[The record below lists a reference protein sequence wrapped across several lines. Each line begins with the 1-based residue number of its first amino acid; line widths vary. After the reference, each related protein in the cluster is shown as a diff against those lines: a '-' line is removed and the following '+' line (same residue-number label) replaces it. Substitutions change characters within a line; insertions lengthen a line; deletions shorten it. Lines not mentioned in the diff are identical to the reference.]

1 MLFHL
6 FLLILGLPLLYYG
19 GDLLITGSIRISRNL
34 KISPFIIGA
43 TVVGFGTSAP
53 ELAVSILAAIQG
65 SPELALGNVIGS
77 NIANVGLVLGLTA
90 LIIPLTIGKQ
100 RLKEESPPFIFT
112 TGLVMVLVWDSHL
125 NRLEGGIMVV
135 LMMAYLWNSFRKKE
149 ESEFLVEE
157 ETFLAEKGMGIQA
170 ALILT
175 GLGLLIFG
183 AKCLVDGAVGIATQL
198 GISEWFIGITIVA
211 LGTSLPEIVSSL
223 MAAKRGHGEMAIGNV
238 VGSNIFNSLLVLG
251 VTASIQPLDILEPIH
266 TDLMITTAL
275 SCLLLILIRIEH
287 ELSQR
292 DGFILL
298 ALYIGYLGMKGMGL

>member
-170 ALILT
+170 ALILA